1 MGDHLSG
8 MRSMESPFAPSPTV
22 RVYRLAAAGNS
33 CDGTS
38 VMSSVLPQPSTLKP
52 DLIHRI
58 ESMSEEELQLV
69 HEVLLHAEKDRLWR
83 EISTEAEEERRSGT
97 WERLPEIIAE
107 VRSQLRRA

>member
-83 EISTEAEEERRSGT
+83 EISAEA
-97 WERLPEIIAE
+97 
-107 VRSQLRRA
+107 